1 MPFDVA
7 VAGRLEAK
15 HSPLARP
22 FGRNVG
28 EVSAPMPWERVPSI
42 AATPLARDHMGIAVI
57 DGKIHIVGGR
67 TGGQTDNV
75 RDHDVYDPAT
85 DQCRVARQSTI
96 CRRRDP
102 NAKCGGGEDFDENEA
117 YDPKSNTWLTL
128 AKLPSGRQVFGAA
141 TDGSA
146 AYFPVGTLRCG
157 CLHCSTTCGMDIP
170 RGRK

>member
-1 MPFDVA
+1 MEKFTSWVGVLVA
-7 VAGRLEAK
+7 KPTMCVTTTSTIRQLT
-15 HSPLARP
+15 
-22 FGRNVG
+22 NVG
-28 EVSAPMPWERVPSI
+28 WRGSLLSE
-42 AATPLARDHMGIAVI
+42 
-57 DGKIHIVGGR
+57 
-67 TGGQTDNV
+67 
-75 RDHDVYDPAT
+75 
-85 DQCRVARQSTI
+85 

-128 AKLPSGRQVFGAA
+128 AKLPSERQVFGAA

-146 AYFPVGTLRCG
+146 AYCPVGTLRCG